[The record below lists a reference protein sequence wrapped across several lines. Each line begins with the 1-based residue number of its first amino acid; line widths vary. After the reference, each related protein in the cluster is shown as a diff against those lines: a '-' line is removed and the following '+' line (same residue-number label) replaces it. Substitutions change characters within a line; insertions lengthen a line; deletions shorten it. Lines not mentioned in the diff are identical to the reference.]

1 MRKLIYFF
9 FAIAL
14 TACNNGSQQA
24 KPQQDTVRSETV
36 DTAAAAPVPKYH
48 SNARFR
54 QVSISKTGEG
64 RYRISGEGQIFEANF
79 GWVVEDGHNELKQG
93 HQTTDA
99 GAPEWGRFSF
109 EIEVEKQRPN
119 STLTLILFETSA
131 EDGRRVHELPMA
143 LE

>member
-1 MRKLIYFF
+1 MRKLIYLL
-9 FAIAL
+9 FAIAFYS
-14 TACNNGSQQA
+14 CNSGSQQTL
-24 KPQQDTVRSETV
+24 PEQDTVRQEVV
-36 DTAAAAPVPKYH
+36 DTAAAPVPEYH

-54 QVSISKTGEG
+54 EVSVSKTGEH
-64 RYRISGEGQIFEANF
+64 RYLISGEGQIFEANF

-99 GAPEWGRFSF
+99 GAPEWGPFSF
-109 EIEVEKQRPN
+109 EIEVEKERPN